1 MTGAGTTWGMLA
13 VLALVL
19 LAALAVVFAVRVR
32 RIANRVGSFECA
44 LRPTGAKDWTSG
56 IACYGAGRIDWYRL
70 VSLRLRPSRA
80 FTRDGLVVLERRV
93 RAGAGH
99 VIEARVAC
107 GGEQLELAMVREA
120 FAGLVS
126 WLEAAP
132 PRGEPGL

>member
-1 MTGAGTTWGMLA
+1 MLA

-19 LAALAVVFAVRVR
+19 LAVLVAAFAVRVR
-32 RIANRVGSFECA
+32 RVANRVGSFECA
-44 LRPTGAKDWTSG
+44 LRRVGAKDWTSG

-70 VSLRLRPSRA
+70 VSLRLSPSRS

-107 GGEQLELAMVREA
+107 EGEQLELAMVREA

-132 PRGEPGL
+132 PRGEPRI